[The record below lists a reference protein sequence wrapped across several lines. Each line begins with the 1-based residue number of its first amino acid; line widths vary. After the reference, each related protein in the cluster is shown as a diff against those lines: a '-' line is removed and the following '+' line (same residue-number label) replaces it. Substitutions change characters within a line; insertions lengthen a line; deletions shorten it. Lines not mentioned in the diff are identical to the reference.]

1 MKGFTDTCLCQR
13 KPKYAGQQN
22 CQKKKLF
29 LVRPQLFSSSY
40 QVSWFTSLCRGILD
54 NDRPTLDLDQVHE
67 DQPLLRGF
75 LLHLKQSVL
84 LWSHWCLTQWPT
96 HLVQLDKDQAAPLD
110 AVAGHLDLVVPLGQ
124 VCCVVRCPLAKL
136 QDKALCVFLDT
147 CWIYSWPDLVCKN
160 SITKNS

>member
-1 MKGFTDTCLCQR
+1 MIGDWVSSCDFLKKKKNENCSTVNLCGFHLFFSLHWPFAGITCGNQIHTSAIFNSAMKGFTDTCLCQR
-13 KPKYAGQQN
+13 KPKNAGQQN
-22 CQKKKLF
+22 CQKKLF

-84 LWSHWCLTQWPT
+84 L
-96 HLVQLDKDQAAPLD
+96 
-110 AVAGHLDLVVPLGQ
+110 
-124 VCCVVRCPLAKL
+124 
-136 QDKALCVFLDT
+136 
-147 CWIYSWPDLVCKN
+147 
-160 SITKNS
+160 